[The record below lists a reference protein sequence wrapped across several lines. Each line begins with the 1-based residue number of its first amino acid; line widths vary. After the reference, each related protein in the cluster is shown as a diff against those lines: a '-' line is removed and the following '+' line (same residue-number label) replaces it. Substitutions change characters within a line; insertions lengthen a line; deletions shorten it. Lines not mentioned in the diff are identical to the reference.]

1 VVDPKTSDIAHR
13 GRSICNPIS
22 SPTLDQVVERAQLPA
37 GGSALDV
44 GSGKGELLLRLAA
57 RYPVTALGLDINPA
71 RVDEAKSQARKR
83 HLEGRVRFLC
93 EDGGPFVPPERD
105 FALAA
110 CVGSTHALGGL
121 APALRS
127 LHSWTRPGGWVV
139 VGEGFWMREPDP
151 EYLAALGATRDELGE
166 GGWVEEAAR
175 GIGLEVVEAWTSTR
189 EAWDAYEGALLRG
202 VERYVEEALADRDGP
217 KMLEEQRAFHAA
229 QMRWG
234 RETMGFAVHLF
245 RRPGHPPQ

>member
-1 VVDPKTSDIAHR
+1 
-13 GRSICNPIS
+13 
-22 SPTLDQVVERAQLPA
+22 
-37 GGSALDV
+37 
-44 GSGKGELLLRLAA
+44 
-57 RYPVTALGLDINPA
+57 
-71 RVDEAKSQARKR
+71 
-83 HLEGRVRFLC
+83 
-93 EDGGPFVPPERD
+93 
-105 FALAA
+105 
-110 CVGSTHALGGL
+110 
-121 APALRS
+121 
-127 LHSWTRPGGWVV
+127 PGGWVV